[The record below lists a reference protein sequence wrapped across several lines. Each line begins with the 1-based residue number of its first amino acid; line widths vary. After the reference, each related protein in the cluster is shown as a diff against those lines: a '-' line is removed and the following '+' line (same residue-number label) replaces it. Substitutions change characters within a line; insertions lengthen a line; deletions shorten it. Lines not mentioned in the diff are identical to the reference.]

1 MPPRWLSMSIVLFWL
16 GTTGWLFYQDVWPLL
31 QPGQAPPYTID
42 LEDEVQTRQ
51 AHIHWSVLYNDRPY
65 LRAETWVEPDPADDT
80 FALKATI
87 RPPTATAKGSDADA
101 EPFGGLVRLRRSTS
115 TYRIARNGDLRSLLV
130 EFSVAARAGGLVVS
144 GDGAFN
150 GEVKDG
156 KFFSRLRLSSPVLP
170 GGAVEKELDPVPVS
184 AHGSVLSPLHPVNR
198 IAGLR
203 PGQTWRLPLVDPIKD
218 ALTALV
224 AGQPGAEIVLT
235 ARVLPHTKTL
245 TWNNQPAECL
255 VIDYQ
260 GEDVSARTW
269 VQVGTGLVLRQ
280 DSERD
285 GERLA
290 LVRE

>member
-1 MPPRWLSMSIVLFWL
+1 MPPRWLSVPIVLFWL

-31 QPGQAPPYTID
+31 RPGQAPPYTID

-80 FALKATI
+80 FALKATL
-87 RPPTATAKGSDADA
+87 RPLAASAKGATTTPSRSAASCACGVPPAPTASPAMAICGLLSVDFTIEAHAGS
-101 EPFGGLVRLRRSTS
+101 LVAT
-115 TYRIARNGDLRSLLV
+115 
-130 EFSVAARAGGLVVS
+130 
-144 GDGAFN
+144 GDGVLD

-170 GGAVEKELDPVPVS
+170 GGGVEKELDPVPVS

-218 ALTALV
+218 ALTAL
-224 AGQPGAEIVLT
+224 ASGQPGAEIVLT
-235 ARVLPHTKTL
+235 AHVLPHAETL
-245 TWNNQPAECL
+245 TWNNEPAECL

-260 GEDVSARTW
+260 GDDVSARTW